1 MNKWV
6 KYASAIF
13 SEDSLEMI
21 LIRNIVTNI
30 IAKSYTPLQI
40 ALAVLILQN
49 STAIMLLVSTTNNC
63 ASVHL

>member
-13 SEDSLEMI
+13 SEDSLGMI

-49 STAIMLLVSTTNNC
+49 STAIMLRVSTTNNC